1 MSPLN
6 CPPPNPSPHGLI
18 MKLKDSFGTKNY
30 GAKKPKQETILN
42 HGKFTG
48 NINKKLKNNA
58 G

>member
-1 MSPLN
+1 
-6 CPPPNPSPHGLI
+6 

-48 NINKKLKNNA
+48 NINKKLKTMQDRLRRLPLGLIPGRRN
-58 G
+58 